1 NLYEFRKKSISFNN
15 YYNHTAA
22 TFRGLRGQL
31 TSSYQMTGGYYKD
44 NSGLGQASKAE
55 IEHKLN
61 TYNYIT
67 KLPIILEE
75 NGYHT
80 YFQASNSIDAPLSL
94 MLSTL
99 KFNHIYGREDYNKK
113 SGELTDKE
121 SFDLLFKKLN
131 EAKQPFFYGV

>member
-1 NLYEFRKKSISFNN
+1 
-15 YYNHTAA
+15 
-22 TFRGLRGQL
+22 
-31 TSSYQMTGGYYKD
+31 SSYQMTGGYYKD
-44 NSGLGQASKAE
+44 NSGLGQASKVE

-67 KLPIILEE
+67 KLPIILKE

-113 SGELTDKE
+113 SGELT
-121 SFDLLFKKLN
+121 
-131 EAKQPFFYGV
+131 

>member
-1 NLYEFRKKSISFNN
+1 SISFNN

-44 NSGLGQASKAE
+44 NSGLGQASKVE

-99 KFNHIYGREDYNKK
+99 KFNYIYG
-113 SGELTDKE
+113 
-121 SFDLLFKKLN
+121 
-131 EAKQPFFYGV
+131 